1 MSHERDRWGE
11 RTIFRIENGA
21 ADKQGIELILR
32 LKGDPRPIEPEEI
45 KTFLENVVKELNGE
59 PSGLHGYRKV
69 AFGGSKVKKSAKT
82 WTKTDE
88 KLLKK
93 YIDDMC
99 RSLTV
104 SGRTKLA
111 QILQEI
117 AREITLL

>member
-1 MSHERDRWGE
+1 MLPSLTVYSGASFLSLSDRRER
-11 RTIFRIENGA
+11 
-21 ADKQGIELILR
+21 
-32 LKGDPRPIEPEEI
+32 PR
-45 KTFLENVVKELNGE
+45 VRDHGE

-69 AFGGSKVKKSAKT
+69 AFGGSKVKKSAMA